1 MKKMNFEEMK
11 QTVNMTLDS
20 VGKVFVGDEL
30 LLRKLLCAGL
40 SNSHVLFEDNPG
52 LGKTLLTKTF
62 AKMLGCNWGRVQ
74 FTPDL
79 LPADIMGTRVW
90 KQETSTFVLEKGPIF
105 TNVLLAD
112 EINRSPPKTQSALLE
127 AMQEQQVTIEG
138 VTHKLPLPFFVIAT
152 QNPIELEGTY
162 PLPEAQ
168 IDRFALKLSTGYV
181 NSLDEEC
188 KILKRRIDW
197 KKDDPTD
204 DLKPAITAQ
213 TFMAMQ
219 HICENDVYVDK
230 KIIEYIIQIVR
241 KTRQHPKIDVG
252 SSPRGGLAMLKVT
265 RALAASYGRDFVTP
279 DDVKI
284 FVKDV
289 LAHRLILKVE
299 YALEGVNPRTII
311 DEITT
316 QIEVPKDFTRG
327 KQ

>member
-1 MKKMNFEEMK
+1 MNFQEMK
-11 QTVNMTLDS
+11 ETVDKILDS
-20 VGKVFVGDEL
+20 MGQVFVGEEL
-30 LLRKLLCAGL
+30 LLRKLLSAGL

-52 LGKTLLTKTF
+52 LGKTLLTKIF

-79 LPADIMGTRVW
+79 LPADIVGTRVW
-90 KQETSTFVLEKGPIF
+90 KHESSNFVLEKGPIF

-127 AMQEQQVTIEG
+127 AMEEQQVTIEG
-138 VTHKLPLPFFVIAT
+138 VTHKLPMPFFVVAT

-181 NSLDEEC
+181 KSLEKEC
-188 KILKRRIDW
+188 QILTRRIGW

-204 DLKPAITAQ
+204 DIKPAITAQ
-213 TFMAMQ
+213 TFLVMQ
-219 HICENDVYVDK
+219 NKCENDVYVDQ
-230 KIIEYIIQIVR
+230 KIIEYIVKIVR
-241 KTRQHPKIDVG
+241 KTREHPKIDVG
-252 SSPRGGLAMLKVT
+252 SSPRGALSMLKVT

-279 DDVKI
+279 DDVKLL
-284 FVKDV
+284 VKDV

-299 YALEGVNPRTII
+299 YALEGVNPASIV
-311 DEITT
+311 DEITSEV
-316 QIEVPKDFTRG
+316 EVPKEWTRG
-327 KQ
+327 R